1 MVFRKNSSSK
11 IRVLVVD
18 DSALARKILT
28 TGLSSDRRIEVIGTA
43 NSPAVAFD
51 MLARLQ
57 PDVMTLDIEMPG
69 MDGVTFLKKFMPLN
83 PIPTVVVS
91 SLAESG
97 KKLAL
102 DALEAGAVDI
112 VTKPKIGIAD
122 GLPLLMGDICD
133 RVVAAARTDVSR
145 YRRLV
150 SPSMESIAGGPT
162 NPAKSALNTRAG
174 ELFSQTDSRSQE
186 SNAMHE
192 TTDRVIAIGASAG
205 GVATLANIIP
215 MFPAGSPGIVI
226 VQHMPGGFTTSFA
239 TRLNSLAQMQVK
251 EAQNGDRVRPGLILL
266 APGGEF
272 QMEVHRSGGEYRIAL
287 LDGDKVSGHRPSV
300 DVLFSSVAKHVG
312 RNAAAAILTGMG
324 EDGAEGL
331 LKIRTAGGRT
341 FAQDEQTCVVFGM
354 PQAAWKKGAAEMLLP
369 VNDIPNALLRA
380 VNSFS

>member
-1 MVFRKNSSSK
+1 MVFRKISSSK

-28 TGLSSDRRIEVIGTA
+28 TGLSADRRIEVIGTA
-43 NSPAVAFD
+43 SSPAIAFD
-51 MLARLQ
+51 MLGKLQ

-133 RVVAAARTDVSR
+133 RVVAAARTDVSH

-150 SPSMESIAGGPT
+150 SPPTEGTVNPARSSLKT
-162 NPAKSALNTRAG
+162 NPGQNSV
-174 ELFSQTDSRSQE
+174 QMDYRSLE
-186 SNAMHE
+186 SNALHE

-239 TRLNSLAQMQVK
+239 ARLNSLAQMQVK
-251 EAQNGDRVRPGLILL
+251 EAENGDRVRSGLILL
-266 APGGEF
+266 APGGEYH
-272 QMEVHRSGGEYRIAL
+272 MEVHRSGGEYRVAL
-287 LDGDKVSGHRPSV
+287 VDGDKVSGHRPSV

-331 LKIRTAGGRT
+331 LRIRTAGGRT

-354 PQAAWKKGAAEMLLP
+354 PAAAWKRGAAEQLIPIQNIPAQLLRAA
-369 VNDIPNALLRA
+369 NALL
-380 VNSFS
+380 